1 MNELRW
7 KSSPVLFLTALD
19 LEYEAVRDQLSDIRR
34 SPSVSGTRFEIGA
47 LPGGAGDA
55 ILVLTGMG
63 NHSSAVITERA
74 VNFFK
79 PAAVLLVGV
88 AGRLKPKVNLGDV
101 VVATHVY
108 AYHGAA
114 ARAGGLV
121 SRPRV
126 WDIDHG
132 IEQAAHQ
139 LSRRSERVS
148 PDAPRV
154 HFGPVASGEIL
165 HDAPASDPLSWIRK
179 HYEDAV
185 AIEMEAAGVA
195 KAGQLNRIAGAVIRG
210 VSDLADGTKAQTDG
224 ADWQSRAARN
234 AAVFATALA
243 ADLASDRPAETA
255 AAGAAELAG
264 DRPAE
269 TAAAGAAELAGDRP
283 AEAATA
289 GAARLAGDRPAET
302 AAADADESTIRVQV
316 SGGSHGAVAGIIHG
330 GVRNSHHRGERGW
343 P

>member
-1 MNELRW
+1 MSEHRW
-7 KSSPVLFLTALD
+7 KPSPVLFLTALD

-34 SPSVSGTRFEIGA
+34 SPSVSKTRFEIGS

-63 NHSSAVITERA
+63 NQTSAVITERA

-88 AGRLKPKVNLGDV
+88 AGRLKPKVSLGDI

-114 ARAGGLV
+114 ARAAGLA

-139 LSRRSERVS
+139 LSRRYGRDRGSRLSSEV
-148 PDAPRV
+148 PRV

-165 HDAPASDPLSWIRK
+165 HDAPTSDPLTWIK
-179 HYEDAV
+179 EHYEDAV

-195 KAGQLNRIAGAVIRG
+195 KAGQLNSVPGAVVRAI
-210 VSDLADGTKAQTDG
+210 SDLADGTKAQTDG
-224 ADWQSRAARN
+224 EDWQSRAVRN
-234 AAVFATALA
+234 AAVFATTLA
-243 ADLASDRPAETA
+243 ADLANDRLSEATA
-255 AAGAAELAG
+255 AAAEDTSG
-264 DRPAE
+264 
-269 TAAAGAAELAGDRP
+269 
-283 AEAATA
+283 
-289 GAARLAGDRPAET
+289 
-302 AAADADESTIRVQV
+302 IRVETY
-316 SGGSHGAVAGIIHG
+316 GGSHGAVAGVIRG
-330 GVRNSHHRGERGW
+330 GVHNSYPEGAPLSRSSERGW

>member
-7 KSSPVLFLTALD
+7 KASPVLFLTALD

-88 AGRLKPKVNLGDV
+88 PKVNLGDV

-185 AIEMEAAGVA
+185 AIEMEAAGVV
-195 KAGQLNRIAGAVIRG
+195 KAGQLNRIPGAVIRA
-210 VSDLADGTKAQTDG
+210 VSDLADGTKAETDG
-224 ADWQSRAARN
+224 ADWQSRAVRN

-243 ADLASDRPAETA
+243 ADLASDRPVETA
-255 AAGAAELAG
+255 AAG
-264 DRPAE
+264 
-269 TAAAGAAELAGDRP
+269 
-283 AEAATA
+283 
-289 GAARLAGDRPAET
+289 
-302 AAADADESTIRVQV
+302 ADESTIRVQV

-330 GVRNSHHRGERGW
+330 GVHNSHHRGERGW